1 MAARRIHRRMAEN
14 LPDGRGAR
22 KPARPRAFRI
32 EFTEKCLTESPW
44 RNTIGST
51 AGGAARLRWAL
62 PGPLEPEVDNPTG
75 GKRIAAVWLI
85 QARLPFPAYAQ
96 AYAGFFM
103 DICPRGKNEGSFV
116 R

>member
-1 MAARRIHRRMAEN
+1 MKA
-14 LPDGRGAR
+14 
-22 KPARPRAFRI
+22 
-32 EFTEKCLTESPW
+32 
-44 RNTIGST
+44 T
-51 AGGAARLRWAL
+51 AGGAERLRWTQAS
-62 PGPLEPEVDNPTG
+62 GPLEPEVDNPTG